1 MDFESILEA
10 RQPRNEP
17 SIGNRQNDQRGKV
30 ERKMKGVDTVL
41 YHWLL
46 VGKVF
51 PQGILDEWWRS
62 EEMSLPQIKSL
73 ANGGTTGTKRVVSLQ
88 YQYMRPTE
96 ETRDFTCH
104 TLVLGYSRFL
114 FPAHHAALKIPP
126 SPGYLHILR

>member
-1 MDFESILEA
+1 MDLESILEA

-30 ERKMKGVDTVL
+30 ERKMNGVDTVL
-41 YHWLL
+41 YHWLSM
-46 VGKVF
+46 GKVF

-62 EEMSLPQIKSL
+62 EEISRPQIKSL
-73 ANGGTTGTKRVVSLQ
+73 SKGRNDRN
-88 YQYMRPTE
+88 E
-96 ETRDFTCH
+96 ESCVFAVPIYAPHRGNPRLH
-104 TLVLGYSRFL
+104 TPVLRYSRFL

>member
-1 MDFESILEA
+1 MQTDVEDTCF
-10 RQPRNEP
+10 RR
-17 SIGNRQNDQRGKV
+17 NDQSGKV

-41 YHWLL
+41 YHWLS
-46 VGKVF
+46 VRKVF
-51 PQGILDEWWRS
+51 LHGISDEWWGSAEISR
-62 EEMSLPQIKSL
+62 PQIKSL
-73 ANGGTTGTKRVVSLQ
+73 SKRRNDRNEESCVFAIPIYV
-88 YQYMRPTE
+88 PPE